1 MRKPSSGER
10 ALEIALDEERE
21 KDSLFDEKC
30 AYWQGL
36 MDDLL
41 RGRVPMLMAE
51 TKQGQAKL
59 DVINEKVSAAMIAK
73 YGE

>member
-41 RGRVPMLMAE
+41 RGRVPMLMGE

>member
-1 MRKPSSGER
+1 MSIAGEQ
-10 ALEIALDEERE
+10 ALEKALDEARE
-21 KDSLFDEKC
+21 MDSLFDEKC
-30 AYWQGL
+30 AYWQSL

-41 RGRVPMLMAE
+41 RGRVPMFMAE

-59 DVINEKVSAAMIAK
+59 DVINAKVSAAMIAK